1 MDDKKFSKEQFDKCG
16 IDSEAARMLADLL
29 QQEVEQE
36 IHNVVLLAMENIVQ
50 GLNREGHN
58 LTSSEAKVGNLSYM
72 DVSLDGKVRLRLHC
86 DVVISSGYAHMYP
99 DDKTPEEIITDVV
112 ERLREAMK
120 NIGEES

>member
-1 MDDKKFSKEQFDKCG
+1 MDYKKFSKKQFDKCG

-58 LTSSEAKVGNLSYM
+58 LIAWDTKVG
-72 DVSLDGKVRLRLHC
+72 DVSFRDVSPEGNVRLRLAC
-86 DVVISSGYAHMYP
+86 EVVISSGYAHMYP

-120 NIGEES
+120 NTGEES